1 MTIVLQRKLLAHP
14 EFLSMLVSGLLLA
27 EDHPRL
33 PVAETTHHWCQTM
46 HAECLM
52 QLAVFPEVRSDS
64 SAKARSDVTLT
75 CVGHA
80 CERAANCALQGKAP
94 RSSSSFYYAN
104 FTATMEAYISNATDI
119 NNSVRKQCFWPPS
132 LCLNCKQMTILPRQ
146 ARDQIQGRFNKRTH
160 TVYAGH
166 RLRGRGWRRLHHL

>member
-52 QLAVFPEVRSDS
+52 QLAVFPEVRSNS
-64 SAKARSDVTLT
+64 SAKARSDITLT

-80 CERAANCALQGKAP
+80 CERAAKCALQGKAALLQNP
-94 RSSSSFYYAN
+94 EVVAALEALAAEGLTDAAKDFGKGALYALSDTNQTQRSDADAGDAAN
-104 FTATMEAYISNATDI
+104 KHVMLSCKSL
-119 NNSVRKQCFWPPS
+119 SVHPA
-132 LCLNCKQMTILPRQ
+132 RQ
-146 ARDQIQGRFNKRTH
+146 H
-160 TVYAGH
+160 V
-166 RLRGRGWRRLHHL
+166 RLLRRPVPT